1 MSKIE
6 KGSFVVVS
14 DFHSIRWPLEVVVNK
29 YFNEYDKI
37 YILGD
42 VTDRGSDEN
51 GGGGIDLLLKIKQL
65 TDKYPEKVIYVP
77 GNHDEFLY
85 GYAADNDEKSKD
97 LLYLNHGSYTVDD
110 IDRMKREPEKLK
122 ELMEW
127 LGNLPLQ
134 REHWYRGKRFVMAHA
149 LFNDVLF
156 RNNPDFSLKDY
167 RKSGGNRGQYKNLL
181 WYRKNDNRYNPA
193 WLPKKGDV
201 MVIGHTPLFFRGD
214 TPLDLENAYGDTI
227 EVYCVDGGVSYS
239 DPMLSYPML
248 SFAVADKV
256 YGILE
261 ENKEEENDYVDF
273 EADAEKLLKNYILK
287 LISGCGSVDEAVLT
301 CINSFFKSGDK
312 PYFNYDMYICI
323 DVLRKKLEDIY
334 MKYCDTSNGYE
345 DYRTVFKRYF
355 IEVALEYITEF
366 QWNRDFPIREE
377 MTSKMDK
384 FLESDDPT
392 GITKFG
398 GYFNESP
405 RNVAK
410 GLGSY
415 NIKMWLAYNG
425 FNSYEE
431 YLNKYLG
438 EQYRR

>member
-6 KGSFVVVS
+6 KDSFVVVS
-14 DFHSIRWPLEVVVNK
+14 DFHSISWPLEVVVNK

-42 VTDRGSDEN
+42 ATDRGLDEI

-65 TDKYPEKVIYVP
+65 TDRYPEKVFYVP

-85 GYAADNDEKSKD
+85 GYAAENDGKSKH
-97 LLYLNHGSYTVDD
+97 LLFHNGGDNTIND
-110 IDRMKREPEKLK
+110 IDRMKNREPEKLN

-134 REHWYRGKRFVMAHA
+134 REHLYRGKRFVMAHA

-181 WYRKNDNRYNPA
+181 WYRKNDDRYNPA

-201 MVIGHTPLFFRGD
+201 MVIGHTPLLFRGD
-214 TPLDLENAYGDTI
+214 TPLDLEDAYGNAI
-227 EVYCVDGGVSYS
+227 VEVYCVDGGVSYNG
-239 DPMLSYPML
+239 PML

-287 LISGCGSVDEAVLT
+287 LISKCGSVDEAVLT
-301 CINSFFKSGDK
+301 CINSFFQPGDK
-312 PYFNYDMYICI
+312 PHFDYDMYAYFGYI
-323 DVLRKKLEDIY
+323 KKLLEKTY

-438 EQYRR
+438 KQYRR

>member
-6 KGSFVVVS
+6 KDSFVVVS
-14 DFHSIRWPLEVVVNK
+14 DFHSISWPLEVVVNK

-42 VTDRGSDEN
+42 ATDRGLDKLGS
-51 GGGGIDLLLKIKQL
+51 GGIDLLLKIKQL
-65 TDKYPEKVIYVP
+65 TDRYPEKVIYIP

-85 GYAADNDEKSKD
+85 GYAADNDEESKH
-97 LLYLNHGSYTVDD
+97 LLHKNGGDKTIDD
-110 IDRMKREPEKLK
+110 IDKMKYREPEKLN

-134 REHWYRGKRFVMAHA
+134 REHLYRGKRFVMAHA
-149 LFNDVLF
+149 LFNNKLF
-156 RNNPDFSLKDY
+156 RENPYFSLKDY
-167 RKSGGNRGQYKNLL
+167 RKSGGNKGEYLNLL
-181 WYRKNDNRYNPA
+181 WYRKRNWRFPYDPA

-201 MVIGHTPLFFRGD
+201 MVIGHTPLFDRGD
-214 TPLDLENAYGDTI
+214 TPLDLENAYGNAI
-227 EVYCVDGGVSYS
+227 EVYCVDGGVSYN
-239 DPMLSYPML
+239 DPML
-248 SFAVADKV
+248 SFAGANTL

-261 ENKEEENDYVDF
+261 ENNEEKNDYVDF
-273 EADAEKLLKNYILK
+273 DADMEKLLKDYILK
-287 LISGCGSVDEAVLT
+287 LISGCRSVDKAVLT

-366 QWNRDFPIREE
+366 QWNKDFPIREE
-377 MTSKMDK
+377 MMSKMEK

-392 GITKFG
+392 GITEFG

-405 RNVAK
+405 RDVAI